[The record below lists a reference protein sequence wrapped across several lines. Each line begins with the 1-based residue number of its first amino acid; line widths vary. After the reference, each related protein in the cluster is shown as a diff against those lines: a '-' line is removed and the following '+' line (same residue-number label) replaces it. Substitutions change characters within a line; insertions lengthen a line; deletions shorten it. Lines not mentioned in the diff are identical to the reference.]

1 MSDING
7 GRHCYPGTNV
17 LINKYSIHD
26 GDILERLEIQKVAIK
41 LLSFDLHPQKVKATF
56 DIKHLKAIHEYL
68 FGDLYEW
75 AGEFRH
81 ENFYKSERVLSG
93 GSAEYANHEEIE
105 SKLKKLLS
113 RYKRMDWQAADN
125 IGKTV
130 SEFLLELWSIHPFR
144 EGNTRTCI
152 TFLWHYLN
160 ARKVN
165 FQVEL
170 LRNSPRYVRDSLVM
184 ANYGMTQYLTT
195 IISDALANS
204 GQIPGVADAAA
215 EDAENNSNEQ
225 YQISKSEYELFKEKY
240 RINKE

>member
-1 MSDING
+1 MNEANG
-7 GRHCYPGTNV
+7 GKHCYPGTNV

-26 GDILERLEIQKVAIK
+26 ADILERLEIQKVAIK
-41 LLSFDLHPQKVKATF
+41 LLGLDVHPQKVKATF

-75 AGEFRH
+75 AGEFRQ
-81 ENFYKSERVLSG
+81 ENFFKSERVLSG
-93 GSAEYANHEEIE
+93 GSAEYANFADIE
-105 SKLKKLLS
+105 SKLKSLLS
-113 RYKRMDWQAADN
+113 RYKRFDWENADD

-160 ARKVN
+160 ARKVC

-170 LRNSPRYVRDSLVM
+170 LRNNPMYVRDSLVM
-184 ANYGMTQYLTT
+184 ANYGVTQYLTT
-195 IISDALANS
+195 IISYALS
-204 GQIPGVADAAA
+204 GSIQVPKASDLATGSEEAK
-215 EDAENNSNEQ
+215 EQ
-225 YQISKSEYELFKEKY
+225 YQISKAEYELFKEKY
-240 RINKE
+240 KISKE